1 MKEEPNEVCDQSEY
15 NDLLE
20 KLQDVQSDL
29 NSLDTDQDYK
39 EIASELIA
47 LTCIKEAIDELQKQE
62 NGFISQKLLEKS
74 DQLQSVVPGRFSK
87 LSWDGEN
94 LMIEDSTSRID
105 YITGRQKTKV
115 SLATLSTGANEQIM
129 LLLRKIFAED
139 YFDEESGFLLLDDAF
154 QHSDWER
161 RESLVDY
168 IIQLVADHDWQIF
181 YFSMDDHLATLIHER
196 ASARLGSDFAY
207 KQLS

>member
-1 MKEEPNEVCDQSEY
+1 MIWNQSEY
-15 NDLLE
+15 NKLLE
-20 KLQDVQSDL
+20 ELQDVQSDL
-29 NSLDTDQDYK
+29 NSLDSDKDYK

-62 NGFISQKLLEKS
+62 NEFISQKLLEKS
-74 DQLQSVVPGRFSK
+74 EQLQFVVPGRFSR

-105 YITGRQKTKV
+105 YITGRPKKQR
-115 SLATLSTGANEQIM
+115 SQLATLSTGANEQLM

-139 YFDEESGFLLLDDAF
+139 YFDEETGFLLLDDAF

-168 IIQLVADHDWQIF
+168 ILQLVEDHDWQIF

>member
-1 MKEEPNEVCDQSEY
+1 
-15 NDLLE
+15 
-20 KLQDVQSDL
+20 
-29 NSLDTDQDYK
+29 
-39 EIASELIA
+39 
-47 LTCIKEAIDELQKQE
+47 
-62 NGFISQKLLEKS
+62 
-74 DQLQSVVPGRFSK
+74 
-87 LSWDGEN
+87 
-94 LMIEDSTSRID
+94 
-105 YITGRQKTKV
+105 
-115 SLATLSTGANEQIM
+115 M

-168 IIQLVADHDWQIF
+168 ILQLVEDHDWQIF
-181 YFSMDDHLATLIHER
+181 YFSMDDHLATLFYER